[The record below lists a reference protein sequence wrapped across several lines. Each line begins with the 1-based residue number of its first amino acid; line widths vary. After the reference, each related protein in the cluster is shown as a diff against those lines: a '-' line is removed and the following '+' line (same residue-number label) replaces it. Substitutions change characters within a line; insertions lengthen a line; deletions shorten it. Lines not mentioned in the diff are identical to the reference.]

1 MDCQKTKAANDM
13 PKYVATFTILD
24 PYSSSFFAS
33 IQFQNQIDFVLHF
46 FVEEELRWE
55 GKVNCETVSIGLE
68 NTRLQ
73 TRPIILAFGTAICTV
88 IFYLL
93 TLTIFWKSYFH
104 SLPFL

>member
-68 NTRLQ
+68 NTR
-73 TRPIILAFGTAICTV
+73 
-88 IFYLL
+88 
-93 TLTIFWKSYFH
+93 
-104 SLPFL
+104 

>member
-55 GKVNCETVSIGLE
+55 GKVNCETVSITIGPLFSHGL
-68 NTRLQ
+68 NKLS
-73 TRPIILAFGTAICTV
+73 FG
-88 IFYLL
+88 FWNSYLHRYLL
-93 TLTIFWKSYFH
+93 LINTYDI
-104 SLPFL
+104 